1 MVDSA
6 KRKSSGHIK
15 KRISDAEFL
24 IENQRY
30 EAALLLLLI
39 AIDGSAIKV
48 FPKGTQSISHP
59 TKKRNGKWVKNEMSN
74 SERYQRFLGVRLMQ
88 ELGVALPDS
97 TFYAQNL
104 PQLTDWAER
113 PETIIYKAFRN
124 NDVHESKI
132 PEEYH
137 YVYSEDGVSDQFGIS
152 FASGEIKF
160 NKGFLTMLKNVVVR
174 AECNRSEFSSKFIVL
189 THKDGLS
196 IEDYI
201 AKLSDEHGI
210 TKGRIAIL
218 VRLMNYLDEEAYTLS
233 NGDLRLLLN
242 SLIEEHLNGSN
253 LTGLCSATAI
263 IDKPP
268 LCTREDWMTNDGVE
282 FIRTIKS
289 ELNLTEG

>member
-6 KRKSSGHIK
+6 KKKHSSHIK

-59 TKKRNGKWVKNEMSN
+59 TKKRNGKWLKNEMSN
-74 SERYQRFLGVRLMQ
+74 RERYQRFLGVRLMQ

-97 TFYAQNL
+97 TFYVKNL
-104 PQLTDWAER
+104 PQLTNWEER

-152 FASGEIKF
+152 FVNGEIIF

-174 AECNRSEFSSKFIVL
+174 AECNRSEFSKKFIIL
-189 THKDGLS
+189 THKCGLS

-201 AKLSDEHGI
+201 NKLSDEHGI
-210 TKGRIAIL
+210 TKGRITIL
-218 VRLMNYLDEEAYTLS
+218 VRLMNYLDEEAYALS

-242 SLIEEHLNGSN
+242 SLIQEHLNSGN
-253 LTGLCSATAI
+253 FTGLCSATDLI
-263 IDKPP
+263 GKPP
-268 LCTREDWMTNDGVE
+268 ICTRENWMTNEGVE